1 MKSQVEPLSEH
12 RRVHSSDP
20 DEARARVGEVFC
32 PHGLEPAVRTESL
45 RVRFNS
51 VNYGAVGL
59 NYLDYGGEVRI
70 RPVEL
75 RSFVLVQIPL
85 AGRALVKT
93 GAEEVHSDVRTASVP
108 NPDAALDMRWSAGN
122 PQLIVRIDRAAL
134 EQQLRRMLGREPA
147 QPVRLD
153 TAMDLTT
160 PIARSWLGTVD
171 MLRADADA
179 DGPAA
184 LTHPTL
190 RPQVEQLLIS
200 QLLLAQ
206 PNTASAELAG
216 GPDPAPV
223 PRTVRRAE
231 QLIVD
236 HAREQLTIE
245 DIAEAVG
252 VSVRALQE
260 GFRRHLDTTPMARLR
275 EARLVGVHA
284 ELATADPAHAT
295 VSQVAADWG
304 FFHLGRF
311 AVAFRERFGES
322 PSVTLRR

>member
-1 MKSQVEPLSEH
+1 VVRIGVNPQVELLAEH
-12 RRVHSSDP
+12 RRVHSTDP
-20 DEARARVGEVFC
+20 DEARSRVGDVFC
-32 PHGLEPAVRTESL
+32 PHGLEPAESL

-59 NYLDYGGEVRI
+59 NFLDYGGAVRI

-75 RSFVLVQIPL
+75 RSFVLVQVPL
-85 AGRALVKT
+85 AGRAVVRT
-93 GAEEVHSDVRTASVP
+93 GSREIHSDTGTASVP
-108 NPDAALDMRWSAGN
+108 DPDAPLDMRWGAGN
-122 PQLIVRIDRAAL
+122 PQLIVRIDRVAL
-134 EQQLRRMLGREPA
+134 EGQLRRMLGREPDR
-147 QPVRLD
+147 PLRLD
-153 TAMDLTT
+153 TAMDLRT
-160 PIARSWLGTVD
+160 PAARSWLGTVE
-171 MLRADADA
+171 MLRADAE
-179 DGPAA
+179 GPRAMA
-184 LTHPTL
+184 HPTL
-190 RPQVEQLLIS
+190 RPQIEQLLMS

-206 PNTASAELAG
+206 PHTGSAQLSGAA
-216 GPDPAPV
+216 DPVV

-236 HAREQLTIE
+236 HAREALTIE

-284 ELATADPAHAT
+284 ELAAADPTCTT
-295 VSQVAADWG
+295 VSQAAADWG

-311 AVAFRERFGES
+311 SVAYRERWGES